1 MALYNK
7 NMTSRTNY
15 YRTVT
20 QIYSF
25 DEHKHEKEPQVKL
38 DLPPPPPSPAP
49 AVPKKA
55 EKFEVENK
63 RVGKDPSV
71 FGPPLWF
78 SLHNASA
85 YYPETASP
93 AHAER
98 MKNIIVGLPVLL
110 PCETCKEHA
119 TAYIENNK
127 HRLSEICK
135 TKKDLFAFFVDF
147 HNYVNQRLGKK
158 ILKYDEAHALYH

>member
-1 MALYNK
+1 
-7 NMTSRTNY
+7 MTSRTNY
-15 YRTVT
+15 YKTVT
-20 QIYSF
+20 QVYSF
-25 DEHKHEKEPQVKL
+25 DEHAHEKEPQVKL
-38 DLPPPPPSPAP
+38 EVSPQPVPSPPKPAP
-49 AVPKKA
+49 VK
-55 EKFEVENK
+55 EKYQQEEK
-63 RVGKDPSV
+63 RVGKDPAV

-85 YYPETASP
+85 YYPEKASP

-98 MKNIIVGLPVLL
+98 MKNIIIGLPVLL

-127 HRLSEICK
+127 HKLSEICK
-135 TKKDLFAFFVDF
+135 TKQEVFKFFVDF

-158 ILKYDEAHALYH
+158 VLTFEEAYALYH

>member
-15 YRTVT
+15 YKTVT

-25 DEHKHEKEPQVKL
+25 DEHKHELEPQVKL
-38 DLPPPPPSPAP
+38 ELPKTPPPAP
-49 AVPKKA
+49 APPKKV
-55 EKFEVENK
+55 EKFEEKK
-63 RVGKDPSV
+63 RVGKEPGV

-78 SLHNASA
+78 TLHNASA

-98 MKNIIVGLPVLL
+98 MKNIIIGLPVLL

-119 TAYIENNK
+119 TAYIEKNK
-127 HRLSEICK
+127 DRLSEVCK
-135 TKKDLFAFFVDF
+135 TKRSLFAFFVDF
-147 HNYVNQRLGKK
+147 HNYVNERLGKK
-158 ILKYDEAHALYH
+158 VLTYDEAYALYH